1 MLRSRLNHIDH
12 RIAHLH
18 GVLRLGAGEGFRR
31 ILVIQVDAL
40 GLALKLLA
48 QGGRVGGELLD
59 AGLILTEHD
68 LAL

>member
-1 MLRSRLNHIDH
+1 MLRSRLDHVDH
-12 RIAHLH
+12 RIAHLD
-18 GVLRLGAGEGFRR
+18 GVLRFGAGEGFRR

-48 QGGRVGGELLD
+48 QGGRVDGKLLD